1 MKNSRIYLKVKIKS
15 LAEEARIIRREERKI
30 ENQDF
35 RDGLHRHRVIDVRKE
50 ARATLVAYG
59 YLCGKTYRQV
69 EPKAAKPL
77 DWSKVKS
84 MVQRYS
90 RPELFE
96 VSDFDQWVKAA

>member
-15 LAEEARIIRREERKI
+15 LAEEAKIIRREERKI

-35 RDGLHRHRVIDVRKE
+35 RNGLHRHRVVDVRKE
-50 ARATLVAYG
+50 ARATLIAYG
-59 YLCGKTYRQV
+59 YLCGKTYKQL
-69 EPKAAKPL
+69 EPNATKPL

-90 RPELFE
+90 RPELFKVE
-96 VSDFDQWVKAA
+96 DLDSWVKSA